1 MTLRSLNRFL
11 TGLLAVALMT
21 FAGQTL
27 ADYPERTIRIVV
39 PYPAGGAT
47 DTLARQ
53 IAQGLSDAWGES
65 VIVDNRP
72 GASGITGG
80 NMVARARKDGYTLLM
95 GITAMAQLPALY
107 ATLPFDVEAD
117 FEPLVEVARSQNLL
131 VVPKSLNISTFDE
144 FVARVK
150 AEPGQHSYGSYG
162 NGTSA
167 HIHGELLKQK
177 TGMDLVHIPY
187 RGAAPL
193 VTDVL
198 GERLS
203 LGIVDA
209 GSIRSHLDSG
219 RFNVIAVSGAERS
232 ELVPDVP
239 TLGELGLKD
248 FEPYGWFG
256 MFAPS
261 GVPDGILDKLATEIA
276 RIIHTEEVS
285 GVLEGFGLR
294 PVGNDRE
301 TFSATV
307 DNDLKI
313 WTSVIGQTGIK
324 IE

>member
-1 MTLRSLNRFL
+1 MILRSLNRFL
-11 TGLLAVALMT
+11 AGLMAVTLLALS
-21 FAGQTL
+21 GQAL

-53 IAQGLSDAWGES
+53 IAQGLSDAWGGS

-72 GASGITGG
+72 GASGITGA
-80 NMVARARKDGYTLLM
+80 NMVARSRKDGYTLLM

-107 ATLPFDVEAD
+107 ATLPFDVERD
-117 FEPLVEVARSQNLL
+117 FEPLTEVARSQNLL
-131 VVPKSLNISTFDE
+131 VVPKSLNISTFE
-144 FVARVK
+144 QFVARVK

-177 TGMDLVHIPY
+177 TGMDMVHIPY

-219 RFNVIAVSGAERS
+219 RFNVIAVSGAARS
-232 ELVPDVP
+232 DLVPDVP
-239 TLGELGLKD
+239 TLGELGLSD

-256 MFAPS
+256 MFAPA
-261 GVPDGILDKLATEIA
+261 GVPEDILAKLSTEIA
-276 RIIHTEEVS
+276 RIINTEEV
-285 GVLEGFGLR
+285 GDVMRGFGLR
-294 PVGNDRE
+294 PVGNDRKAF
-301 TFSATV
+301 TATV
-307 DNDLKI
+307 DNDLKV
-313 WTSVIGQTGIK
+313 WTTVIRQTGIK

>member
-1 MTLRSLNRFL
+1 MILRSLNRFFA
-11 TGLLAVALMT
+11 GLMAVTLLGLS
-21 FAGQTL
+21 GQTL
-27 ADYPERTIRIVV
+27 AEYPERTIRIVV

-72 GASGITGG
+72 GASGITGA
-80 NMVARARKDGYTLLM
+80 NIVARGRKDGYTLLM
-95 GITAMAQLPALY
+95 GITAMTQLPALY
-107 ATLPFDVEAD
+107 ATLPFDVDDD
-117 FEPLVEVARSQNLL
+117 FEPLNEVARSQNLL
-131 VVPKSLNISTFDE
+131 VVPKSMNVTTFEE

-167 HIHGELLKQK
+167 HIHGELLKQQ
-177 TGMDLVHIPY
+177 TGLDLVHVPY
-187 RGAAPL
+187 RGSAPL
-193 VTDVL
+193 MTDVL

-209 GSIRSHLDSG
+209 GSIRPHMDSD
-219 RFNVIAVSGAERS
+219 RFNVIAVSGVERS
-232 ELVPDVP
+232 DLVPEVP
-239 TLGELGLKD
+239 TLKELGLTG

-261 GVPDGILDKLATEIA
+261 GVPDDILDKLSAEIA
-276 RIIHTEEVS
+276 RIIATEEMADVIR
-285 GVLEGFGLR
+285 GFGLR
-294 PVGNDRE
+294 PVGSDRDG
-301 TFSATV
+301 FADTV
-307 DNDLKI
+307 DSDLKV
-313 WTSVIGQTGIK
+313 WTSVIRQTGIK